1 MAATATLERRHT
13 GLESAATRC
22 DGRRPGV
29 SLSRNEEVGRAER
42 IAAGDQEAR
51 DRLVQSGL
59 GLVPTIARGF
69 LGRGLDLD
77 DLVGEGN
84 LGLIRA
90 AERFDPGFGI
100 PFHAYASCRIKW
112 AIRTALSV
120 TVPLVRLP
128 AYLVKILTRWRRAER
143 RIRQERGRAPSFD
156 EVASSLG
163 LEGNQ
168 KCLVLQALQLG
179 RTRMN
184 ATGGDG
190 PDRLAEEVASRQAP
204 PEEAVEEREEW
215 AAMLRTVERL
225 DGRERTALKL
235 YFGLRCEPITFRE
248 IGERIGLSREMAR
261 LLVLRALDRLG
272 ESCGDGS
279 PRARRTGSAR
289 ACTMN

>member
-1 MAATATLERRHT
+1 MAATAILDRRHA
-13 GLESAATRC
+13 GLEPVPTRY
-22 DGRRPGV
+22 DGHRPGL
-29 SLSRNEEVGRAER
+29 SLSRDEEIGL
-42 IAAGDQEAR
+42 AARVAVGDQLAR

-59 GLVPTIARGF
+59 GLVPTIARSF

-77 DLVGEGN
+77 DLVGEGY

-90 AERFDPGFGI
+90 AERFDPDFGI

-112 AIRTALSV
+112 AIRTALSEM
-120 TVPLVRLP
+120 VPVVRLP
-128 AYLVKILTRWRRAER
+128 AYLVKILTKWRRAER
-143 RIRQERGRAPSFD
+143 LLRQERGRAPSFD

-168 KCLVLQALQLG
+168 RCLVFQALQLG

-184 ATGGDG
+184 AAGGDA
-190 PDRLAEEVASRQAP
+190 PDRLAEEVASRQDP
-204 PEEAVEEREEW
+204 PEESVEEREEW
-215 AAMLRTVERL
+215 AAMLRKVERL

-235 YFGLRCEPITFRE
+235 YFGLGCQSITFRE

-261 LLVLRALDRLG
+261 LLVIRALDRLG

-289 ACTMN
+289 ACMMN